1 MNSEKV
7 KYFLSMSD
15 KMNED
20 VFIFSIFSSGKKRI
34 SVDPKKQY
42 FFFIILFYNLK
53 KIIKKIKKKLI
64 IINQKVGDIGS
75 PTHPHSHVLSI
86 KTW

>member
-20 VFIFSIFSSGKKRI
+20 VFIFYVFSSGKKRI
-34 SVDPKKQY
+34 SSKFSPFERSLY
-42 FFFIILFYNLK
+42 FEGLLSPLERFLSDVRLLLFRL
-53 KIIKKIKKKLI
+53 LSFWR
-64 IINQKVGDIGS
+64 IGIS
-75 PTHPHSHVLSI
+75 
-86 KTW
+86 

>member
-20 VFIFSIFSSGKKRI
+20 VFIFSVFSSGKKRI
-34 SVDPKKQY
+34 SSKCSPFERSLSFEGLLSPLQRFLSDVRLLL
-42 FFFIILFYNLK
+42 FRILSFWR
-53 KIIKKIKKKLI
+53 
-64 IINQKVGDIGS
+64 IGIS
-75 PTHPHSHVLSI
+75 
-86 KTW
+86 

>member
-20 VFIFSIFSSGKKRI
+20 VFSVFSSGKKRI
-34 SVDPKKQY
+34 SSEFSPFERSLSLRDCYLHLRDFCLLQDSY
-42 FFFIILFYNLK
+42 CSGFYPF
-53 KIIKKIKKKLI
+53 
-64 IINQKVGDIGS
+64 GG
-75 PTHPHSHVLSI
+75 
-86 KTW
+86 

>member
-20 VFIFSIFSSGKKRI
+20 VFIFSDFSSGKKRI
-34 SVDPKKQY
+34 SSE
-42 FFFIILFYNLK
+42 F
-53 KIIKKIKKKLI
+53 
-64 IINQKVGDIGS
+64 S
-75 PTHPHSHVLSI
+75 PFERSCPLRDCYLHFRDFCLM
-86 KTW
+86 

>member
-20 VFIFSIFSSGKKRI
+20 VFITLFSVFSSGKKRT
-34 SVDPKKQY
+34 SSE
-42 FFFIILFYNLK
+42 F
-53 KIIKKIKKKLI
+53 
-64 IINQKVGDIGS
+64 S
-75 PTHPHSHVLSI
+75 PLERSLSFEGQFD
-86 KTW
+86 TEYWFNGE